1 MNDTTMQSIS
11 EAEAVASIL
20 QVQDTPEEGET
31 QEVQKA
37 EVEPEETEPQ
47 TETVEADEIEL
58 EAEADDDLLEGEFE
72 AETDEA
78 IQEETEALEEL
89 HQVKVN
95 GEIKEVT
102 YDELK
107 RDYSGQA

>member
-1 MNDTTMQSIS
+1 MQSIS

-20 QVQDTPEEGET
+20 QVQDTPEDGET

-47 TETVEADEIEL
+47 TETVETDEIEL

-78 IQEETEALEEL
+78 IQEETETQEEQL
-89 HQVKVN
+89 YTVKVD
-95 GEIKEVT
+95 GE
-102 YDELK
+102 K
-107 RDYSGQA
+107 RSNLRRVNP